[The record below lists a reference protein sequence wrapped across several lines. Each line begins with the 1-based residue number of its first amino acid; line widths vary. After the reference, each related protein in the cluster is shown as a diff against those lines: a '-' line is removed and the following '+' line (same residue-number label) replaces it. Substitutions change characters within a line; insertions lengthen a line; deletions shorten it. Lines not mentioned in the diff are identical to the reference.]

1 MKAAS
6 FVCAALGVGP
16 LLLGCRAPQGPGVP
30 VLAAAAMPVVV
41 DGRQTRE
48 VLTLG
53 NGVRVIVEENHVT
66 PVVAL
71 QVWVAAGSAAEPAG
85 QGGIAHLTERAVLDG
100 ATPNDAGVDV
110 APLSAW
116 TSLDETV
123 FQTVVAAPFA
133 AARLADLGAMLA
145 RPAADGAVEG
155 ARLAVVA
162 ERARAASSPAA
173 VANEALFAAT
183 FGAHAYGRPT
193 SGAEA
198 SVKALTAAD
207 VAAFRARAYVG
218 ANVTVV
224 IVGDF
229 DARALCAR
237 ATQAFADV
245 PRGGALDAPRAPA
258 LVAGPVVT
266 VVDGAE
272 SRLAIGFRM
281 PGLADVDLAAVDLLA
296 ATLARGQGGRLPGE
310 LVANRQLAR
319 AATAS
324 VVSARAAGLLTLDV
338 PLVSGRAEEAARVV
352 LGETARLAHEEL
364 APEELEATRAALE
377 ADVVRGDETAAGYAR
392 RLGFFATV
400 ARDEGRGD
408 RYLAR
413 LHALTSSS
421 VREVAARLFD
431 ASNVSLV
438 ALTPAGARGAPEAIA
453 ERLRDVARG
462 DARLASPSPP
472 AAVSAI
478 GNVVRVVLPSGL
490 RVLVLRDP
498 TVPTVAAEALW
509 SGGVRLEDAR
519 TNGVTGLL
527 AATLTRGTRTR
538 DAARLRADAA
548 AIGGALA
555 AIAGRDELGVEAQFL
570 ARGWE
575 RGLELLAD
583 CVRHPAFPEEEVE
596 RARRDALE
604 RVRAHEDDVD
614 EEAARL
620 FAATLWSGHPY
631 RLPVFGTASSI
642 AGLTRRRLA
651 DHFQRYYGAAN
662 LTIAVVGDVDA
673 RRVVAELQAL
683 FADARP
689 PLAPPPPT
697 SSPAPSP
704 SDAPTEVFAL
714 APRDE
719 AHVVVGYAGLALRE
733 PDRRA
738 ADVLARI
745 LGGPT
750 GRLASELGGS
760 SLADATAWS
769 GVEGGALAF
778 DLASTPDAL
787 DAAVASLRAALARVL
802 AAGFTTPEVDR
813 ARAALVGADA
823 RGLED
828 RAAVAFALA
837 RDEAFGLGV
846 GAYRRAPA
854 ELAAVTTDAV
864 MRVARRLLDPRREI
878 VAVVRPPAAP
888 VVTKTALAAKVAKTP
903 TRLPTKATP
912 KPGPGGARPAA
923 P

>member
-1 MKAAS
+1 
-6 FVCAALGVGP
+6 
-16 LLLGCRAPQGPGVP
+16 PQGPGVP

-133 AARLADLGAMLA
+133 PARLAELGAMLVRQPGGGAEKA
-145 RPAADGAVEG
+145 RFAV
-155 ARLAVVA
+155 LA
-162 ERARAASSPAA
+162 ERERAAASPAA
-173 VANEALFAAT
+173 VANEALFAKT
-183 FGAHAYGRPT
+183 FDSHAYGRPPGG
-193 SGAEA
+193 GAA
-198 SVKALTAAD
+198 SLKGLTDAD
-207 VAAFRARAYVG
+207 VSAFRARAYVG

-224 IVGDF
+224 VVGDF
-229 DARALCAR
+229 DARALRAR

-245 PRGGALDAPRAPA
+245 PRGAALDAPPPPPRAP
-258 LVAGPVVT
+258 GPVVT
-266 VVDGAE
+266 VVEGAE
-272 SRLAIGFRM
+272 PRLAVGFRT
-281 PGLADVDLAAVDLLA
+281 PALADVALAAVDLLA
-296 ATLARGQGGRLPGE
+296 ATLARGQGGRLASE

-319 AATAS
+319 AVTAS

-338 PLVSGRAEEAARVV
+338 PLVAGHVEEAARVV
-352 LGETARLAHEEL
+352 LTETARLAHEEL

-377 ADVVRGDETAAGYAR
+377 ADVVRGNETAAGYAR

-400 ARDEGRGD
+400 ARDESLGD
-408 RYLAR
+408 HYLAHLR
-413 LHALTSSS
+413 ALTASD
-421 VREVAARLFD
+421 VRDVAAKLFD
-431 ASNVSLV
+431 PSNVSLA
-438 ALTPAGARGAPEAIA
+438 ALTPAAAPEALA
-453 ERLRDVARG
+453 ARLRDAASSAHAVAG
-462 DARLASPSPP
+462 TSPS
-472 AAVSAI
+472 VSAI
-478 GNVVRVVLPSGL
+478 GDVVRVVLPSGL

-498 TVPTVAAEALW
+498 TVPTVSVAALW

-548 AIGGALA
+548 AIGGSLA
-555 AIAGRDELGVEAQFL
+555 AVAGRDALGVEAQFL

-620 FAATLWSGHPY
+620 FAATLWPGHPY

-642 AGLTRRRLA
+642 SSLTRRRLA
-651 DHFQRYYGAAN
+651 DQYQRYYGAAN

-673 RRVVAELQAL
+673 QRVVAKLQAL
-683 FADARP
+683 FADARA
-689 PLAPPPPT
+689 PLAAPPPI
-697 SSPAPSP
+697 SLPAPNP

-714 APRDE
+714 APKDE
-719 AHVVVGYAGLALRE
+719 AHVVVGYAGLALRD

-738 ADVLARI
+738 VDVLARV

-750 GRLASELGGS
+750 GRLAGELGGT

-769 GVEGGALAF
+769 GVDGGALAF
-778 DLASTPDAL
+778 DLASTPGAL
-787 DAAVASLRAALARVL
+787 DDAVASLRAALARVV
-802 AAGFTTPEVDR
+802 AAGFTAPEVDR

-823 RGLED
+823 RGLES
-828 RAAVAFALA
+828 RVAVAFALA

-854 ELAAVTTDAV
+854 QLAAVTPDAV
-864 MRVARRLLDPRREI
+864 TRVARRLLDPRLEI
-878 VAVVRPPAAP
+878 VAVVRPPAEP
-888 VVTKTALAAKVAKTP
+888 VAKAALAVKTP
-903 TRLPTKATP
+903 TKIPTRL
-912 KPGPGGARPAA
+912 
-923 P
+923 